1 MDRSLVQPP
10 PPTHRPRRDQPHRLR
25 TRPHSR
31 RRQGRGLAI
40 AAART
45 LIDRA
50 RDRGATRV
58 IAHTL
63 ATPNAST
70 AVLVRC
76 GFTRTATIADPDPD
90 PDHGVDDD
98 VWRCE
103 LLLS

>member
-1 MDRSLVQPP
+1 MILQHGGEYGGGAGVKRIDLGFGVEIGYAIAPA
-10 PPTHRPRRDQPHRLR
+10 
-25 TRPHSR
+25 
-31 RRQGRGLAI
+31 RQGRGLATT
-40 AAART
+40 AARK
-45 LIDRA
+45 LIDSA

-76 GFTRTATIADPDPD
+76 GFTRTATISD

-98 VWRCE
+98 VWRWE
-103 LLLS
+103 LPLG